1 MPNLED
7 VVKKRLK
14 DIRETLKLNQSQ
26 FADKIGISQAAIS
39 QFEDGKRVP
48 SIESLDRI
56 ATALGMSVQSLLTDQ
71 TTDNNE
77 RQKLLQ
83 DIQAKLDVL
92 NNEKLRAMNRF
103 VSDWSGAGQKEDA
116 K

>member
-1 MPNLED
+1 MANLED

-14 DIRETLKLNQSQ
+14 DIRENLKLNQSQ
-26 FADKIGISQAAIS
+26 FADKVGISQAAIS

-48 SIESLDRI
+48 SIDTLDKI
-56 ATALGMSVQSLLTDQ
+56 ARALGMSVQSLLTEHDVQ
-71 TTDNNE
+71 DDE
-77 RQKLLQ
+77 RQKLMQ
-83 DIQAKLDVL
+83 DIQGKLDVL

-103 VSDWSGAGQKEDA
+103 VGDWTGVQKEDA